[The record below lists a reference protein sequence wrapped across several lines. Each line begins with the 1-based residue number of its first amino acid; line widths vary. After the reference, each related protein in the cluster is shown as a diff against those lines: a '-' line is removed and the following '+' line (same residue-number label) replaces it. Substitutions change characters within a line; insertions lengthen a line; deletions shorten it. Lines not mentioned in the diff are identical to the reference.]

1 MRICSSCGYSNEDFS
16 TICSS
21 CGFPLESPA
30 DTSLGV
36 EEQTDAYHEEMMDM
50 DMQPLST
57 KVNGLAVTSLILG
70 ILSIPIG
77 FFCFGPVL
85 SILAIIFGFMAR
97 SQIKKQEHLEGG
109 YKMALAGI
117 ITGFAGIALFIIMVV
132 ILFFYSMW
140 FLNGFTG
147 F

>member
-1 MRICSSCGYSNEDFS
+1 MQQLR
-16 TICSS
+16 
-21 CGFPLESPA
+21 FPLESPA

-77 FFCFGPVL
+77 FFVL
-85 SILAIIFGFMAR
+85 V
-97 SQIKKQEHLEGG
+97 Q
-109 YKMALAGI
+109 Y
-117 ITGFAGIALFIIMVV
+117 
-132 ILFFYSMW
+132 
-140 FLNGFTG
+140 
-147 F
+147 